1 MTACPQRLAAARK
14 AAALAIQVIGGFP
27 GHWWGPPL
35 GFAVG
40 NSPAANLNWI
50 GGKPTTI
57 SLTFTSSTANND
69 VTVQYSLDDLQRV
82 PSTSVVWGSLS
93 SGGITNST
101 TPFHFASTTWSDNA
115 FTVQVLSPIA
125 AVRMASSALGG
136 GTATLKVTQG
146 EAW

>member
-1 MTACPQRLAAARK
+1 MPLFTTTFTTGANSTT
-14 AAALAIQVIGGFP
+14 P
-27 GHWWGPPL
+27 G
-35 GFAVG
+35 A
-40 NSPAANLNWI
+40 SPAANLNWI

-69 VTVQYSLDDLQRV
+69 VTVQYTLDDLQRV
-82 PSTSVVWGSLS
+82 PSTGVVWASLS

-125 AVRMASSALGG
+125 AVRMNSSALGG
-136 GTATLKVTQG
+136 GTATLKVSQG
-146 EAW
+146 EGW